1 MTDTQPIVLFPHTN
15 ITPANLKKITHRFGV
30 LTICQPWFVQGNM
43 WMEEI
48 DSASIQ
54 IAYPPTRL
62 KPDEDF
68 KRLIS
73 EYKSWMR
80 QNMDKGYSSM
90 LSASEGILQPG
101 ESGWEIRKMIASAG
115 KDSHDSIEYQA
126 IKWHIILHLARDFEE
141 DSLGAEEILD
151 RLKDRR
157 SPLEGALE
165 DDTDRHLFEDAP
177 IMTTRL
183 HIPEYPLG
191 QLFEAWFG
199 LFGDNLSDNAS
210 LITLDPNVINHA
222 RDLLVPDQ
230 FIVRKE
236 ANGSFSGS
244 DPDET
249 GFSVI
254 QLPKANDADM
264 ARSEVIKGLSGKTI
278 ILMEG

>member
-1 MTDTQPIVLFPHTN
+1 MTDIQPIVLFPHTH

-30 LTICQPWFVQGNM
+30 LTICQPWFVEGGIGT
-43 WMEEI
+43 EEI
-48 DSASIQ
+48 ASASIH
-54 IAYPPTRL
+54 IVYPPARL
-62 KPDEDF
+62 KPGEDF

-101 ESGWEIRKMIASAG
+101 ESGWEIRKMISSAG
-115 KDSHDSIEYQA
+115 KDNHDLIGYQSV
-126 IKWHIILHLARDFEE
+126 KWHIILHLARDFEE

-165 DDTDRHLFEDAP
+165 DDADKHLFEYEP

-183 HIPEYPLG
+183 HIPEYPLR

-199 LFGDNLSDNAS
+199 LFGDGLSDNAS
-210 LITLDPNVINHA
+210 LVTLDPNVVSHA

-230 FIVRKE
+230 FIVRNE
-236 ANGSFSGS
+236 GNGAFSGS
-244 DPDET
+244 DPDKT
-249 GFSVI
+249 GFRVI
-254 QLPKANDADM
+254 HLPVANDADLEK
-264 ARSEVIKGLSGKTI
+264 SKVVKGLSGKTI